1 MAAASLSWRDQPP
14 PGFTG
19 GAVTVGNF
27 DGVHCG
33 HRVLVAAARNWAEK
47 IEGPVVAVTFDPH
60 PFQILNPAT
69 PPRPPLTTFAD
80 RVELLHSAGAD
91 HVVILRTEPELLAL
105 TPEEFFREILARQLE
120 AKAVV
125 EGFNFRFG
133 CGRAGTTATLH
144 DLCAVAGM
152 GFEEVPPLM
161 MGEEP
166 VSSSRVRA
174 ALVASEVAT
183 AVDLL
188 GRPYRIAGVVIKGAK
203 RGRTIGF
210 PTANL
215 GDVPTVLP
223 GNGVYAVRAMV
234 DGQSWPAAANI
245 GPNPTFG
252 EAARKIEIHLI
263 GYAGDV
269 YGKSMAV
276 DFIQKLRDTRP
287 FASAADLIE
296 QLKAD
301 VEVAQQW
308 T

>member
-27 DGVHCG
+27 DGVHRG

-188 GRPYRIAGVVIKGAK
+188 GRPYRIAGGVITGAK

-223 GNGVYAVRAMV
+223 GNGVYAVRAIV